1 MELWAAFGASLPL
14 GLRVSS
20 LPHGPLRSPL
30 LPPEK
35 REWEI
40 ARQKSQSFSKLMSA
54 ARSHHICH
62 FALIRRQ
69 SLGPAHIK
77 GKRLN
82 KGMQLLTKCNVYK
95 CGSLCCAPE
104 TNRMYEDYT
113 SGGGGWVQ
121 HEYQEAGHTGSPL
134 KGCLPHCVCTPE
146 TLNRGTKQGW
156 DCSRQDCVG
165 MGDKRERN
173 GRDDLHRPGPT
184 CHEV

>member
-113 SGGGGWVQ
+113 SEGGGHGYSMSIGRQ
-121 HEYQEAGHTGSPL
+121 
-134 KGCLPHCVCTPE
+134 E
-146 TLNRGTKQGW
+146 TLGALWKAAYHTAYVPQKLSTEGLNRDETVHGRTALAW
-156 DCSRQDCVG
+156 VT
-165 MGDKRERN
+165 RERN
-173 GRDDLHRPGPT
+173 GRDDLHRPGST